1 MRAIPSATEVVAEP
15 NAVHPGLARGKTEVS
30 RADANEIAVPQ
41 IEFIGDVGH
50 EERRRQRQAANI
62 CHLYIRAGNTIAGHL
77 GNARII
83 MFDPVIVDIQHDLT
97 WSKRSEERSGGKERV
112 STCRSRWSPNH

>member
-62 CHLYIRAGNTIAGHL
+62 CHLYIRAGNTIARHF
-77 GNARII
+77 GNSRII
-83 MFDPVIVDIQHDLT
+83 M
-97 WSKRSEERSGGKERV
+97 RSEERRVGKSVSVRVDLGG
-112 STCRSRWSPNH
+112 SRYIK